1 MFTLGRGLTG
11 KGNKM
16 ETEKRKQNRATL
28 REDVMINGS
37 LRARGLNLS
46 TGGIYLHTGRS
57 FKTGTIVT
65 VTLPLYNVI
74 INIQARIQHVQ
85 EGIGMGLRF
94 VDPTQ
99 EQLVSIRTYLTAAAN
114 YFPTGKKKVMIVD
127 DNPATVRMLKGR
139 LVLDGYTVLEAND
152 GVEALAL
159 LEKEGAQLMILD
171 LQMERLDGLKVLS
184 ILRQKPEW
192 KSIPVIIYSA
202 RSSAADV
209 EKAKNAG
216 ATVFLFKM
224 TTSPVKVSERVK
236 MLLAS

>member
-1 MFTLGRGLTG
+1 
-11 KGNKM
+11 M
-16 ETEKRKQNRATL
+16 ESERRKQNRADL
-28 REDVMINGS
+28 REDIIINGS

-46 TGGIYLHTGRS
+46 TGGMYVHTGRS
-57 FKTGTIVT
+57 FKIGTIVT

-74 INIQARIQHVQ
+74 INIQARVQHVQ
-85 EGIGMGLRF
+85 ESVGMGLRF

-99 EQLVSIRTYLTAAAN
+99 EQLAAIRTYLTAAAN

-127 DNPATVRMLKGR
+127 GNPATVRMLKGR
-139 LVLDGYTVLEAND
+139 LLMDGYTVLEAND
-152 GVEALAL
+152 GVDALAL

-192 KSIPVIIYSA
+192 KGIPVIIYSA

-209 EKAKNAG
+209 ENAKNAG
-216 ATVFLFKM
+216 ATEVLFKM

-236 MLLAS
+236 TLLASRN